1 MLAISKRVSEM
12 QASPIR
18 KLVPLANQA
27 KSRGIS
33 VFHLNIGQPDLP
45 TPPVYWEAV
54 HKFEDKV
61 LAYGPSEG
69 LLFLREAIA
78 GYFERYDIPVDKDE
92 ILITTAGSEAVQFAL
107 LTIADE
113 GDEVIVPE
121 PFYTNYNGFASIAG
135 VKLKPIRTLPETGF
149 HLPSQEEIECKIS
162 PRTKGILICS
172 PNNPT
177 GTILDK
183 EEMEML
189 AELALEHNL
198 YLLSDEVYREFSYGT
213 APISILSFPRIADR
227 VIMLD
232 SISKRFSACGARIG
246 CMIIKNMHVRSEI
259 MKLAQS
265 RLCPPTLEQYGAAA
279 AYSLPESYYNSVK
292 EEYKKRRDVVLDGLC
307 KISGCLCQEPKG
319 AFYVMAQ
326 LPIDDADKFAA
337 WLLTEFSV
345 DNKTVM
351 LAPGAGFYATPGL
364 GLKEVRIAYVL
375 EQDKLRE
382 AMDLMKIAIEKY
394 KQII

>member
-45 TPPVYWEAV
+45 TPPAYWEAV

-78 GYFERYDIPVDKDE
+78 GYFERYDISVDKDE

-382 AMDLMKIAIEKY
+382 AMDLLKIAIEKY